1 MVTDTVLLL
10 LFVVPEFIVLF
21 ILGLDIFEF
30 AHILTASFMI
40 GGPKPPTTTSGK
52 EKFWYFFGLTIVIIH
67 LTREFGIHHSAS
79 ASKRLVMSHSW
90 TSSHQEPPPRIHNF

>member
-40 GGPKPPTTTSGK
+40 GGEVLVVQNHQRQHQEQRS
-52 EKFWYFFGLTIVIIH
+52 
-67 LTREFGIHHSAS
+67 FGIFLA
-79 ASKRLVMSHSW
+79 
-90 TSSHQEPPPRIHNF
+90 

>member
-21 ILGLDIFEF
+21 ILGLDTS
-30 AHILTASFMI
+30 AHILTASFMNGEV
-40 GGPKPPTTTSGK
+40 GGPSKPPTTTSGK
-52 EKFWYFFGLTIVIIH
+52 RSFGIFGLTIVIIH

-79 ASKRLVMSHSW
+79 ASKRLVSHSW
-90 TSSHQEPPPRIHNF
+90 TSSHQ

>member
-21 ILGLDIFEF
+21 ILGLDTS

-40 GGPKPPTTTSGK
+40 GLVGGPSKPTTTTSGK
-52 EKFWYFFGLTIVIIH
+52 EKFWYFL
-67 LTREFGIHHSAS
+67 A
-79 ASKRLVMSHSW
+79 
-90 TSSHQEPPPRIHNF
+90 

>member
-21 ILGLDIFEF
+21 ILGLDTS

-40 GGPKPPTTTSGK
+40 GLVGGPSKPPTTT
-52 EKFWYFFGLTIVIIH
+52 
-67 LTREFGIHHSAS
+67 
-79 ASKRLVMSHSW
+79 
-90 TSSHQEPPPRIHNF
+90 

>member
-21 ILGLDIFEF
+21 ILGLDIFE

-40 GGPKPPTTTSGK
+40 GEVGGPSKPPTTT
-52 EKFWYFFGLTIVIIH
+52 
-67 LTREFGIHHSAS
+67 
-79 ASKRLVMSHSW
+79 
-90 TSSHQEPPPRIHNF
+90 